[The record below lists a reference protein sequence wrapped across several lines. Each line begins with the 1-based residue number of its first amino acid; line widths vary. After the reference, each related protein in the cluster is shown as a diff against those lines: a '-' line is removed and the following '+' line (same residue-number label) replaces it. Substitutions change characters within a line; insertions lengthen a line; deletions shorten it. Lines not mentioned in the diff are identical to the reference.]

1 MSQKVDK
8 NTAVKNSIWKLL
20 ESFLSKGISMVVSII
35 LARILM
41 PEDYG
46 VIALTTV
53 FINLTDIL
61 IQAGFSTALI
71 SKETVNED
79 DYSTV
84 LGISIISAIILYCIL
99 FVCSP
104 FIAEVYD
111 TPVLVPVLRVIS
123 LALFLQAFAA
133 VRTAVVSRNMQFK
146 VLFFC
151 TLISNF
157 VSGIMGI
164 AAAFCGLG
172 VWALVLQQLS
182 QQFLL
187 TVTLFITV
195 KMKIKFRIS
204 RQSVREIAPFSF
216 KVLTAALLS
225 FAGDSLYS
233 VAIGKFYS
241 LKDLGYY
248 DKGGQFPRQ
257 FSLYTFSA
265 VSNVFLPVFAS
276 YKEDYPRLNEI
287 FRRVVN
293 VSCYIIFPL
302 MAGICVAAKPFIS
315 LLLTDKWLPCV
326 EILRWFCLYYAA
338 TPILLAN
345 VQLHFAIGKG
355 NTRIKTE
362 TMRIILMVVMFIIFI
377 TVKASIV
384 IIAAGLS
391 VIQVIISAVITV
403 ETQRATGYIIRNSVT
418 DALPTIAS
426 VIIMCIGIYAVS
438 LTGIYNNFILFVLEV
453 IVGASI
459 YLLSSVILRNRALQ
473 EVLDMMKLL
482 ISKKGKKV

>member
-53 FINLTDIL
+53 FISLTDIL

-71 SKETVNED
+71 SKEKVNED

-84 LGISIISAIILYCIL
+84 LGISIISAAILYCVL
-99 FVCSP
+99 FACSP

-123 LALFLQAFAA
+123 LTLFLQAFAA

-157 VSGIMGI
+157 VSGIFGI

-172 VWALVLQQLS
+172 VWALVLQQIS

-187 TVTLFITV
+187 TATLFVTV
-195 KMKIKFRIS
+195 KMKIKFHIS
-204 RQSVREIAPFSF
+204 KQSVMEIVPFSF
-216 KVLTAALLS
+216 KVLTSSLLS
-225 FAGDSLYS
+225 FVGDSLYS
-233 VAIGKFYS
+233 IAIGKFYS

-276 YKEDYPRLNEI
+276 YKEDYSKLNDI

-302 MAGICVAAKPFIS
+302 MAGICVAAEPFIS

-326 EILRWFCLYYAA
+326 GILRWFCLYYAA

-345 VQLHFAIGKG
+345 VQIHFAIGRG
-355 NTRIKTE
+355 DTRIKTE
-362 TMRIILMVVMFIIFI
+362 TMRISLMIVMFIIFI
-377 TVKASIV
+377 AVRAPIEIIV
-384 IIAAGLS
+384 AGLS
-391 VIQVIISAVITV
+391 VIQVLISAVIML
-403 ETQRATGYIIRNSVT
+403 ETQRATGYKIKNSVT
-418 DALPTIAS
+418 DILPTLIS

-438 LTGIYNNFILFVLEV
+438 LTKINNNFVLFALET
-453 IVGASI
+453 IVGASV
-459 YLLSSVILRNRALQ
+459 YLISSALFRNRALQ
-473 EVLDMMKLL
+473 ELLDMIKLL

>member
-20 ESFLSKGISMVVSII
+20 EAFLSKGISMVVSIV

-53 FINLTDIL
+53 FMNLTDIL

-71 SKETVNED
+71 SKEKINDD

-84 LGISIISAIILYCIL
+84 LGISIISAIILYCVL
-99 FVCSP
+99 FVCAP
-104 FIAEVYD
+104 FIADVYD
-111 TPVLVPVLRVIS
+111 TPVLVSVLRVIS
-123 LALFLQAFAA
+123 LTLFFQAFAA

-151 TLISNF
+151 TMLSNF
-157 VSGIMGI
+157 VSGIVGI
-164 AAAFCGLG
+164 VAAYCGFG

-182 QQFLL
+182 QQFLV
-187 TVTLFITV
+187 TATLFVTV
-195 KMKIKFRIS
+195 KMKIKFHIS
-204 RQSVREIAPFSF
+204 KQSVREIVPFSF
-216 KVLTAALLS
+216 KVLTSSLLS
-225 FAGDSLYS
+225 FVGDSLYS
-233 VAIGKFYS
+233 IAIGKFYS

-276 YKEDYPRLNEI
+276 YKEDYSKLNDI
-287 FRRVVN
+287 FRRVIN

-302 MAGICVAAKPFIS
+302 MAGICMAAEPFIS

-326 EILRWFCLYYAA
+326 GILRWFCLYYAV
-338 TPILLAN
+338 TPVLLAN
-345 VQLHFAIGKG
+345 VQLHFAIGRG

-362 TMRIILMVVMFIIFI
+362 TVRIVLMVLMFIVFI
-377 TVKASIV
+377 SAKASIETIV
-384 IIAAGLS
+384 AGLS
-391 VIQVIISAVITV
+391 VIQAIVTAIIII
-403 ETQRATGYIIRNSVT
+403 ETKRATGYKIVDSVT
-418 DALPTIAS
+418 DVSPTAVS
-426 VIIMCIGIYAVS
+426 VLIMCIGIYAVS
-438 LTGIYNNFILFVLEV
+438 LTKINNNFILFALEV
-453 IVGASI
+453 IVGGSA
-459 YLLSSVILRNRALQ
+459 YLISSAILHNKALQ
-473 EVLDMMKLL
+473 EVLDMIKLL
-482 ISKKGKKV
+482 INKKRKKV

>member
-53 FINLTDIL
+53 FISLTDIL

-71 SKETVNED
+71 SKEKVNED

-84 LGISIISAIILYCIL
+84 LGISIISAAILYCIL
-99 FVCSP
+99 FACSP

-123 LALFLQAFAA
+123 LTLFLQAFAA

-157 VSGIMGI
+157 VSGIFGI

-172 VWALVLQQLS
+172 VWALVLQQIS

-187 TVTLFITV
+187 TATLFVTV
-195 KMKIKFRIS
+195 KMKIKFHIS
-204 RQSVREIAPFSF
+204 KQSVMEIVPFSF
-216 KVLTAALLS
+216 KVLTSSLLS
-225 FAGDSLYS
+225 FVGDSLYS
-233 VAIGKFYS
+233 IAIGKFYS

-276 YKEDYPRLNEI
+276 YKEDYSKLNDI

-302 MAGICVAAKPFIS
+302 MAGICVAAEPFIS

-326 EILRWFCLYYAA
+326 GILRWFCLYYAA

-345 VQLHFAIGKG
+345 VQIHFAIGRG
-355 NTRIKTE
+355 DTRIKTE
-362 TMRIILMVVMFIIFI
+362 TMRISLMIVMFIIFI
-377 TVKASIV
+377 AVRAPIEIIV
-384 IIAAGLS
+384 AGLS
-391 VIQVIISAVITV
+391 VIQVLISAVIML
-403 ETQRATGYIIRNSVT
+403 ETQRATGYKIKNSVT
-418 DALPTIAS
+418 DILPTLIS

-438 LTGIYNNFILFVLEV
+438 LTKINNNFVLFVLET
-453 IVGASI
+453 IAGASV
-459 YLLSSVILRNRALQ
+459 YLISSALFRNRALQ
-473 EVLDMMKLL
+473 ELLDMIKLL

>member
-172 VWALVLQQLS
+172 VWALVLQQLY

-187 TVTLFITV
+187 TDNLFITV
-195 KMKIKFRIS
+195 KM
-204 RQSVREIAPFSF
+204 
-216 KVLTAALLS
+216 
-225 FAGDSLYS
+225 
-233 VAIGKFYS
+233 
-241 LKDLGYY
+241 
-248 DKGGQFPRQ
+248 
-257 FSLYTFSA
+257 
-265 VSNVFLPVFAS
+265 
-276 YKEDYPRLNEI
+276 
-287 FRRVVN
+287 
-293 VSCYIIFPL
+293 
-302 MAGICVAAKPFIS
+302 
-315 LLLTDKWLPCV
+315 
-326 EILRWFCLYYAA
+326 
-338 TPILLAN
+338 
-345 VQLHFAIGKG
+345 
-355 NTRIKTE
+355 
-362 TMRIILMVVMFIIFI
+362 
-377 TVKASIV
+377 
-384 IIAAGLS
+384 
-391 VIQVIISAVITV
+391 
-403 ETQRATGYIIRNSVT
+403 
-418 DALPTIAS
+418 
-426 VIIMCIGIYAVS
+426 IIM
-438 LTGIYNNFILFVLEV
+438 F
-453 IVGASI
+453 SI
-459 YLLSSVILRNRALQ
+459 
-473 EVLDMMKLL
+473 
-482 ISKKGKKV
+482 

>member
-53 FINLTDIL
+53 FISLTDIL

-71 SKETVNED
+71 SKERVNED

-84 LGISIISAIILYCIL
+84 LGISIISAAILYCIL
-99 FVCSP
+99 FACSP

-123 LALFLQAFAA
+123 LTLFLQAFAA

-157 VSGIMGI
+157 VSGIFGI

-172 VWALVLQQLS
+172 VWALVLQQIS

-187 TVTLFITV
+187 TATLFVTV
-195 KMKIKFRIS
+195 KMKIKFHIS
-204 RQSVREIAPFSF
+204 KQSVMEIVPFSF
-216 KVLTAALLS
+216 KVLTSSLLS
-225 FAGDSLYS
+225 FVGDSLYS
-233 VAIGKFYS
+233 IAIGKFYS

-276 YKEDYPRLNEI
+276 YKEDYSKLNDI

-302 MAGICVAAKPFIS
+302 MAGICVAAEPFIS

-326 EILRWFCLYYAA
+326 GILRWFCLYYAA

-345 VQLHFAIGKG
+345 VQIHFAIGRG
-355 NTRIKTE
+355 DTRIKTE
-362 TMRIILMVVMFIIFI
+362 TMRISLMIFMFIIFI
-377 TVKASIV
+377 AVRAPIEIIV
-384 IIAAGLS
+384 AGLS
-391 VIQVIISAVITV
+391 VIQVLISAVIML
-403 ETQRATGYIIRNSVT
+403 ETQRATGYKIKNSVT
-418 DALPTIAS
+418 DILPTLIS

-438 LTGIYNNFILFVLEV
+438 LTKINNNFVLFVLET
-453 IVGASI
+453 IAGASV
-459 YLLSSVILRNRALQ
+459 YLISSALSRNRALQ
-473 EVLDMMKLL
+473 ELLDMIKLL